1 MLCKASCYGESVVL
15 NSSSIFCWDE
25 LVIDRNAKEN
35 LPVAISRYLSL
46 GTLLVFLILGVLGF
60 LNLTGN
66 WQFLLIF
73 LSLFFLG
80 IPHGAA
86 DHLVLWG
93 LNRRQS
99 TKIRMAAIALYL
111 AVALVYFTVWQ
122 FFPVLSLIVFLS
134 ITIFHWGQGDRY
146 ISIKL
151 HGCSYLLKSNWQS
164 VLHILKRGSLPIIL
178 SGYSGIDVYIRFVSN
193 VINSGANT
201 QYDVNWL
208 INFRI
213 WFLVIPITLVLISSI
228 ITFSHS
234 LEKNEPRFKETAE
247 DVFLVLWFLFIPTL
261 WALGAY
267 FIFWHSLRHS
277 LRLIWID
284 RIGRRRLNPLSI
296 LSLNKRW
303 LRLTGFM
310 TIAAFA
316 LMIALLTPQ
325 VLNGK
330 LDFSWL
336 SKVMI
341 YISILTLPH
350 TLVVYLMD
358 RKQIGNSQTN
368 FEI

>member
-15 NSSSIFCWDE
+15 NSSSIFCWEE
-25 LVIDRNAKEN
+25 LVIDRKSKEN
-35 LPVAISRYLSL
+35 LPGAISWYLSFC
-46 GTLLVFLILGVLGF
+46 TLLVFLILGILGF
-60 LNLTGN
+60 INLTGN

-93 LNRRQS
+93 LNRLQS
-99 TKIRMAAIALYL
+99 TKIRIAAIALYL

-151 HGCSYLLKSNWQS
+151 HGCSYLLESNLLS
-164 VLHILKRGSLPIIL
+164 VLHILKRGALPIIL
-178 SGYSGIDVYIRFVSN
+178 GGYSGIDVYTGFLSN
-193 VINSGANT
+193 IINIGGSE

-208 INFRI
+208 INYRS
-213 WFLVIPITLVLISSI
+213 WFLVIPITLVLISSLL
-228 ITFSHS
+228 TFGHS
-234 LEKNEPRFKETAE
+234 SEKNEPRFKETAE

-284 RIGRRRLNPLSI
+284 RVGRRRLNSLSI
-296 LSLNKRW
+296 LSLHKRW
-303 LRLTGFM
+303 LKLTGLM

-316 LMIALLTPQ
+316 LMIALFTPQ

-350 TLVVYLMD
+350 TFVVYLMD
-358 RKQIGNSQTN
+358 RKQIGNSDN
-368 FEI
+368 IF

>member
-1 MLCKASCYGESVVL
+1 M
-15 NSSSIFCWDE
+15 
-25 LVIDRNAKEN
+25 
-35 LPVAISRYLSL
+35 
-46 GTLLVFLILGVLGF
+46 
-60 LNLTGN
+60 
-66 WQFLLIF
+66 
-73 LSLFFLG
+73 
-80 IPHGAA
+80 
-86 DHLVLWG
+86 
-93 LNRRQS
+93 
-99 TKIRMAAIALYL
+99 
-111 AVALVYFTVWQ
+111 
-122 FFPVLSLIVFLS
+122 
-134 ITIFHWGQGDRY
+134 
-146 ISIKL
+146 
-151 HGCSYLLKSNWQS
+151 
-164 VLHILKRGSLPIIL
+164 HILKRGSLPIIL
-178 SGYSGIDVYIRFVSN
+178 SGYSGIDVYTRFVSS
-193 VINSGANT
+193 IIESGGIA
-201 QYDVNWL
+201 QYNVNWL

-213 WFLVIPITLVLISSI
+213 WFLLIPITLILISTI
-228 ITFSHS
+228 ITFGHS
-234 LEKNEPRFKETAE
+234 SEKNEPRFKEMAE

-277 LRLIWID
+277 LRLVWID
-284 RIGRRRLNPLSI
+284 RIGRRNLNPLSI

-358 RKQIGNSQTN
+358 RKQIGNSQTK
-368 FEI
+368 F

>member
-1 MLCKASCYGESVVL
+1 M
-15 NSSSIFCWDE
+15 NSNSIFCWDE
-25 LVIDRNAKEN
+25 LVIDRESKEN
-35 LPVAISRYLSL
+35 LPGAISWYLSL

-60 LNLTGN
+60 LNFTSN

-93 LNRRQS
+93 LNSIQS
-99 TKIRMAAIALYL
+99 TKIRIAAIALYL
-111 AVALVYFTVWQ
+111 AVALVYFTIWQ
-122 FFPVLSLIVFLS
+122 YFSVLSVVIFLS

-151 HGCSYLLKSNWQS
+151 HGCSYLLESNLLS

-178 SGYSGIDVYIRFVSN
+178 SGYSGIDVYTRFVSSI
-193 VINSGANT
+193 INNEASA

-208 INFRI
+208 INFRV
-213 WFLVIPITLVLISSI
+213 WFLVIPIILLIISTT
-228 ITFSHS
+228 ITYCYSPG
-234 LEKNEPRFKETAE
+234 KNEPLFKEIAE

-277 LRLIWID
+277 LRLVWID
-284 RIGRRRLNPLSI
+284 RIGRRSLNPLSI

-310 TIAAFA
+310 TVAAIA

-341 YISILTLPH
+341 FISILTLPH

-358 RKQIGNSQTN
+358 RKQIGNSETT
-368 FEI
+368 F

>member
-1 MLCKASCYGESVVL
+1 M
-15 NSSSIFCWDE
+15 NSNSIFCWDE
-25 LVIDRNAKEN
+25 LVIDRKSKET
-35 LPVAISRYLSL
+35 LPSAISWYLLL
-46 GTLLVFLILGVLGF
+46 GTLLVFLILGILGF

-93 LNRRQS
+93 LNRLQS
-99 TKIRMAAIALYL
+99 TKIRIAAIGLYL
-111 AVALVYFTVWQ
+111 AVALLYFTVWQ
-122 FFPVLSLIVFLS
+122 FSPALSLIIFLS

-151 HGCSYLLKSNWQS
+151 HGCSYLLKSNLQS

-178 SGYSGIDVYIRFVSN
+178 SGYSGIDVYTRFVSS
-193 VINSGANT
+193 IIESGGIA
-201 QYDVNWL
+201 QYNVNWL

-213 WFLVIPITLVLISSI
+213 WFLLIPITLILISTI
-228 ITFSHS
+228 ITFGHS
-234 LEKNEPRFKETAE
+234 SEKNEPRFKEMAE

-277 LRLIWID
+277 LRLVWID
-284 RIGRRRLNPLSI
+284 RIGRRNLNPLSI

-358 RKQIGNSQTN
+358 RKQIGNSQTK
-368 FEI
+368 F